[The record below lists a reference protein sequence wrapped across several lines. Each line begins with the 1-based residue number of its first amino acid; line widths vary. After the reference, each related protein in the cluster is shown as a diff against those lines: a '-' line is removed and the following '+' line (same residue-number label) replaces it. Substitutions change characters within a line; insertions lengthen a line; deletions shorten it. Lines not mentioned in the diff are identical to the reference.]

1 MTIPMTIFLFTY
13 FSARSCSSSDSK
25 DQNMN
30 IILRDPSGII
40 KTPGY
45 PSNYPPVLITQC
57 IWKII
62 APKGQVIRL
71 DFSSFRMGQYYC
83 VHVQDGINKKDP
95 LEIMSECGSDP
106 SFTVYSTGRELSV
119 YVKEHFSGNTGPGF
133 IANYSTVS
141 AGEKISLDQAAMIR
155 LVRPGLFIMRYM

>member
-1 MTIPMTIFLFTY
+1 
-13 FSARSCSSSDSK
+13 
-25 DQNMN
+25 MN
-30 IILRDPSGII
+30 IVLTDPSGII

-57 IWKII
+57 IWKIM

-71 DFSSFRMGQYYC
+71 YFSSFRMGQYYC

-106 SFTVYSTGRELSV
+106 SFTVYSTGRELNV
-119 YVKEHFSGNTGPGF
+119 HVKEHLSGNTGPGF

-141 AGEKISLDQAAMIR
+141 AGEKIDLHQAAITR
-155 LVRPGLFIMRYM
+155 LVKPGLFFARDML